1 MVMYP
6 RVTRGG
12 LRAEFALLASP
23 RHEQTQPG
31 EEGASPIGL
40 RCKRMRHKL
49 MSIGTSE
56 CFTNSDPCEAA
67 LKGVE
72 GEAGALSNKPLV
84 HIVEVS
90 IIWETRGPH
99 GHKR

>member
-6 RVTRGG
+6 RVTGG
-12 LRAEFALLASP
+12 DLRAEFALLASP

-31 EEGASPIGL
+31 EECTSLTGL

-49 MSIGTSE
+49 MSISMSE
-56 CFTNSDPCEAA
+56 CFIRSDLCEAA
-67 LKGVE
+67 LKGGE
-72 GEAGALSNKPLV
+72 GEAGALANKPLV
-84 HIVEVS
+84 HIVGVS
-90 IIWETRGPH
+90 FTWETRGPH